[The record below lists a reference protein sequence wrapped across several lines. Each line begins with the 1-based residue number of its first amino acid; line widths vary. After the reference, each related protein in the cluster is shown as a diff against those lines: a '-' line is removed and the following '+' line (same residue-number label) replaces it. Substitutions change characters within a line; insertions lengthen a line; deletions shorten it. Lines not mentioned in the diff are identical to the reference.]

1 MQSDRCYAPEVC
13 CKFAPTQDNT
23 IGAEST
29 ILTNEGYVVKV
40 PSNQYL
46 PSFEPQPQPNNPIPV
61 PVSPTTFRPAPTTQR
76 PYVPPQTQRPAP
88 PPTQRPYVPPL
99 TQRPTTA
106 RPVVTTVRYVPPQT
120 TRYTPPRTTPFK
132 AEQYIPPRDNE
143 IGQPSDNN
151 PNILKPNR
159 DESILNEPI
168 RPTRPPPIQQTL
180 RPRPVQ
186 PRPNQPEAPIQIPV
200 GCPAAMNCTAIE
212 FCSAIAVITKERVVL
227 NPQQELFRVP
237 MTDCQEPKTGLIGKC
252 CRDPDYVDPW
262 PVGQL
267 GQYNPEIFNTGQYK
281 PEKVQ
286 SPRQPARG
294 ESLLSQNR
302 ITATTNV
309 VNSRVSPPARGQITN
324 QPVPFQSTNPPRRI
338 PGQVDQIPSPTA
350 TCGSRNVGTQ
360 PRGAGP
366 LDTGFGEFPWQGK
379 FFINNIYRLNILTA
393 FF

>member
-46 PSFEPQPQPNNPIPV
+46 PSFPEPQPQPNNPIPF

-76 PYVPPQTQRPAP
+76 PIPTTQRYVPPQT
-88 PPTQRPYVPPL
+88 TQRPIPT
-99 TQRPTTA
+99 TQRPIPTTQ
-106 RPVVTTVRYVPPQT
+106 RPIPTTQRYVPPQT

-132 AEQYIPPRDNE
+132 AQQYIPPRDNE
-143 IGQPSDNN
+143 IGQPSDDNL
-151 PNILKPNR
+151 NILKPMR
-159 DESILNEPI
+159 EESILNEPI

-180 RPRPVQ
+180 RPRPTQ
-186 PRPNQPEAPIQIPV
+186 PRPQGPEAPIQIPV

-212 FCSAIAVITKERVVL
+212 FCTATAVISKTPIVL
-227 NPQQELFRVP
+227 SEQQALFRVP
-237 MTDCQEPKTGLIGKC
+237 MTDCQEPKTGLVGKC

-267 GQYNPEIFNTGQYK
+267 GQYNPELFNTGQYK

-309 VNSRVSPPARGQITN
+309 VNSRVSPPARAQITN
-324 QPVPFQSTNPPRRI
+324 QPNPFQSTNPPRRV

-350 TCGSRNVGTQ
+350 SCGTRNVGTQ

-379 FFINNIYRLNILTA
+379 FNI
-393 FF
+393 